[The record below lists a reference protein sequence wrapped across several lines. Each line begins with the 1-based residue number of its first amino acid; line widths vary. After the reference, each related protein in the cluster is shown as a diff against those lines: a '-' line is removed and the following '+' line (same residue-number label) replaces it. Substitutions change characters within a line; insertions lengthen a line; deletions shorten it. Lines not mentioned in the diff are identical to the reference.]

1 MARCRDLCYCLH
13 YNLEWPVTGLQLLA
27 RNVWRYRA
35 HGCLSGLLSLLVRG
49 GCKTE
54 VQSWDQM
61 QAPMPGGQHWSL
73 QYKQLVAG
81 RQCCCKV
88 RPAQA
93 AAEVQLPESQYK
105 DNEGCSLD
113 YVIVSGGIKQ
123 GTIPKFYLQKVL
135 TFYSTKFSLYCCDA
149 KRAPI
154 PPADCRCGQ

>member
-1 MARCRDLCYCLH
+1 MAKCRHLCYCLH
-13 YNLEWPVTGLQLLA
+13 LQSEVASNRFAATGQKRLEVQGSRLPKWLA
-27 RNVWRYRA
+27 E
-35 HGCLSGLLSLLVRG
+35 LISQG
-49 GCKTE
+49 GCKTQ

-61 QAPMPGGQHWSL
+61 QAPMPGGQHWSM

-93 AAEVQLPESQYK
+93 AAEVQLPESQHK

-135 TFYSTKFSLYCCDA
+135 TFYSTKILKKKKCLFIYNHMIKLS
-149 KRAPI
+149 KTV
-154 PPADCRCGQ
+154 